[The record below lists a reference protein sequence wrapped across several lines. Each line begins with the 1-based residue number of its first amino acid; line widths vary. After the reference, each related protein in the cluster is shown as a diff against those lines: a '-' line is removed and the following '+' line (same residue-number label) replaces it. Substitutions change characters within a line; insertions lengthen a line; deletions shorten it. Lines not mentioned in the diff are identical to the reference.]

1 MIKRN
6 CDKDSRQQQILTRIQ
21 TKIEKIEWFAMKKKC
36 NNAGPNMKATDKSKI
51 TNSLKGHVTTL
62 FITLAKDQTMVVV
75 SCSKQA

>member
-1 MIKRN
+1 
-6 CDKDSRQQQILTRIQ
+6 
-21 TKIEKIEWFAMKKKC
+21 MKKKC
-36 NNAGPNMKATDKSKI
+36 NNAGPNTKATDKSKI